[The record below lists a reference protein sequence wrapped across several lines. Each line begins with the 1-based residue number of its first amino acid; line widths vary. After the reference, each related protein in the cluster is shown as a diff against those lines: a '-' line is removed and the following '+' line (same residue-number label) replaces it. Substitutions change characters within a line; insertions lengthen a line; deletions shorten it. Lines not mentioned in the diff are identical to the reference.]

1 MPKPMKQSH
10 PLAILAGIAGAVV
23 GWLLGE
29 YCGAKLWIPGGAL
42 ILFALLF
49 AKTPIQPAF
58 FPGAIAV
65 AAAQVTSLIVLSVVS
80 GSWSVAAIDMLAL
93 AAGIIWLWWW
103 PGLAAAL
110 FLGAVEMVSLALGV
124 YALSTVPPGSAEHR
138 ALTGHCSF
146 RVAALFCLVVGYVRM
161 RRELSTSTPVT
172 IPAASDPS
180 ASEPK
185 A

>member
-1 MPKPMKQSH
+1 MSEQENTPNRHLDEITLLLYVERQLDRESAQEVSLHTQTCTSCMTLLRALDRESRLLTRSMLEEDE
-10 PLAILAGIAGAVV
+10 PLPARIAEFRARVKKSMQWIWGVV
-23 GWLLGE
+23 
-29 YCGAKLWIPGGAL
+29 
-42 ILFALLF
+42 F
-49 AKTPIQPAF
+49 
-58 FPGAIAV
+58 
-65 AAAQVTSLIVLSVVS
+65 
-80 GSWSVAAIDMLAL
+80 
-93 AAGIIWLWWW
+93 
-103 PGLAAAL
+103 GLA
-110 FLGAVEMVSLALGV
+110 ALGV